1 MDKGRRPIKKVNIA
15 CNKHL
20 FRQRQTSLPP
30 ATNISAVSDKLLCR
44 LQQNFFKGLE
54 IYFSGSEIY
63 FQAFEIYFQATKKVF
78 IHGDEKLFSRGS
90 EFPFAQVRSCL
101 REEEKMFPC
110 GGKVLSA

>member
-1 MDKGRRPIKKVNIA
+1 MQGTTEMRRTKS
-15 CNKHL
+15 
-20 FRQRQTSLPP
+20 F
-30 ATNISAVSDKLLCR
+30 ATSDKFSR
-44 LQQNFFKGLE
+44 HREQNFFKGLE